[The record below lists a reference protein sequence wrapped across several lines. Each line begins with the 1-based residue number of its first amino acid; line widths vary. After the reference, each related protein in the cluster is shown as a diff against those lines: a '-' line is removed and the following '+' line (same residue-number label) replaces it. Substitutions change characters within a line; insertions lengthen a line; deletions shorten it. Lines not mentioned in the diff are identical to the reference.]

1 MLQKIMMSGIGGQ
14 GILFSGI
21 CIAWAA
27 MEEGQYVTYLPSYGA
42 EMRGGITSC
51 TIALSDEEIASPVA
65 SSPDYLV
72 IMDNQSLLRLQNQT
86 VSGGEVFINSNM
98 VTDRPV
104 RGDIEVL
111 EIPVNDIA
119 KNSVGIRYANMVML
133 GAFVG
138 RTRLVK
144 PVTILDNM
152 AAILGKGK
160 DRFKAANIEALKAGI
175 DYFSQGG
182 GRA

>member
-27 MEEGQYVTYLPSYGA
+27 MEEGHYVTYLPSYGA

-51 TIALSDEEIASPVA
+51 TIAISDEEIASPVA

-111 EIPVNDIA
+111 EVPVNDIA
-119 KNSVGIRYANMVML
+119 KDGVGIRYANMVML

-144 PVTILDNM
+144 PATIMDNM

-160 DRFKAANIEALKAGI
+160 ERFKSANIEALKAGI
-175 DYFSQGG
+175 DYFSQR
-182 GRA
+182 GR